1 MIDIKKC
8 LQELTTE
15 EKISLLE
22 GADMGFT
29 TAIERLGIPR
39 ILMVDGP
46 HGVRV
51 VRGTEAAG
59 KKPYTMT
66 GPMNEATALP
76 CEAAMA
82 AAWNTELVEL
92 AGKQVGEECQSY
104 GVGVLLGPGADGKR
118 SPLGGRNFEY
128 YSEDPYVSG
137 KMAAAFIRGLQ
148 SEGVG
153 ACMKHY
159 VLNDQETRRMSVDV
173 HVDER
178 ALWEIYL
185 KPFQIAIRDAK
196 PWSIMGSYNKV
207 AGTHVC
213 ENKKLLV
220 DILRD
225 RLGFDGA
232 VISDWSAVRDKA
244 ASVKNGLNIQMPGP
258 GGKQREV
265 LDALVEGRLDEQEL
279 DERVIPVLELVN
291 KVTAHRKKVEID
303 WEAHH
308 ETAIRL
314 AQEGMVLLKNEGNI
328 LPLKKESRVA
338 VIGELAEIPAYAG
351 GGSSTLTPRRLDI
364 PLDELRKCADVIYA
378 PGYRGSR
385 TGEELLDEARK
396 AAGDADTAVLFLGSI
411 SSEGLDRK
419 NLLLPDSQ
427 MRLLEA
433 VSEANPNVVLVVMC
447 GSALEYRGIEKHAKA
462 ILHAWIP
469 GEGCGRAVSNLLFGA
484 VNPSGK
490 LSETFPVSLANTP
503 AYQDFPGFKDDVYY
517 REGILVGYRYYDT
530 KEIRPFYPFGYG
542 LSYTSFAYSSLKLS
556 ADSVCAGETLRVS
569 VDVTNTGKYAGKETI
584 QVYVSDR
591 EAYMFRPVKELKGFK
606 KTELMPGETKTVTI
620 ELDADAF
627 AYYVPH
633 LGRFAV
639 ESGDFEIL
647 VGASAEDIRC
657 RAGVRV
663 SSADDVRMP
672 LTKEDLFQD
681 FLADDRYRKSAQE
694 LLEALK
700 LEEGNVFYQLI
711 MGGSLWQ
718 FPELLAFFGIEKE
731 KSDHIIDCLL
741 GRKSMNE

>member
-15 EKISLLE
+15 EKVSLLE

-29 TAIERLGIPR
+29 TAVERLGIPR

-51 VRGTEAAG
+51 VRGTDTAG
-59 KKPYTMT
+59 KESYTMT

-196 PWSIMGSYNKV
+196 PWSIMGSYNKA

-213 ENKKLLV
+213 ENRRLLTE
-220 DILRD
+220 ILRD

-232 VISDWSAVRDKA
+232 VISDWSAVRDKV

-265 LDALVEGRLDEQEL
+265 LEALAEGKLDEQEL
-279 DERVIPVLELVN
+279 DECVIPVLELVN

-308 ETAIRL
+308 ETAVRL
-314 AQEGMVLLKNEGNI
+314 AQEGMVLLKNERNI

-351 GGSSTLTPRRLDI
+351 GGSSTLTPRKLDI
-364 PLDELRKCADVIYA
+364 PLDELRKCVDVIYA

-556 ADSVCAGETLRVS
+556 ADSVCAGEALRVS

-672 LTKEDLFQD
+672 LTKDDLFQD

-700 LEEGNVFYQLI
+700 LEEGNAFYQLI
-711 MGGSLWQ
+711 MGGTLRQ
-718 FPELLAFFGIEKE
+718 LPELLTFFGIENK
-731 KSDHIIDCLL
+731 KSNQIIDCLL
-741 GRKSMNE
+741 GRKSIN